1 MFGFSSLS
9 SARNLTK
16 EVYDS
21 IFNMAVKEEIWIQ
34 DIFPPYEK
42 SVIKADSLQYYT
54 TPLEKHFVICDY
66 MEDKSTFYLEQFN
79 YNIGIYRIFET
90 AGKRFLP
97 YYVMFQD
104 NKYWI
109 YKRIDKKMKKQFKKI
124 LKAAKVGEEKEIFGN
139 YTGDT
144 PEN

>member
-1 MFGFSSLS
+1 MLILIMFCFSSLS

-21 IFNMAVKEEIWIQ
+21 ILNMAVKEEIWIQ
-34 DIFPPYEK
+34 ERFPPYEQ

-54 TPLEKHFVICDY
+54 TPLEKHFVIYDY
-66 MEDKSTFYLEQFN
+66 MEDESTFYLEQFN

-109 YKRIDKKMKKQFKKI
+109 YKRIDKKI
-124 LKAAKVGEEKEIFGN
+124 LLSFH
-139 YTGDT
+139 
-144 PEN
+144 